1 MEEKQDNMRTTPPAV
16 RPSENHPALSRKQS
30 LKELESLSSAILA
43 SVGEATPALE
53 DYYVRLAQEA
63 EQSETPSGNL
73 DQAVQQEIES
83 LKRTSGNL
91 NQALQAT
98 NKLEDELSARFFD
111 MRTSRDR
118 KWYLPNPPANGSID
132 LEEQQRDHFA
142 RGINLYKL
150 LLVCFVG
157 SFAGVV
163 VEMLWCLVRNGYIES
178 RAGLVYGPFNLLYGA
193 GAVVL
198 TLALYRYRNRGYLL
212 SFLGGMIVGSVV
224 EYVCSWGQEALFG
237 SRSWDYSNLPFNLNG
252 RICLLYSVFW
262 GVLGVLWIKDLY
274 PRMAKWILKIP
285 NRAGKIMT
293 WCLTAFL
300 VINAVVTCVAVARWS
315 QRVQG
320 DPPASSFWS
329 FVDERF
335 PDERMER
342 IFANMEFGS
351 TQS

>member
-1 MEEKQDNMRTTPPAV
+1 MEENKRDIRPADPPPRPAGGQRPLERLEAV
-16 RPSENHPALSRKQS
+16 SEDVLAAVGQVEPELQRSYVQLARAAERSGQPSPALD
-30 LKELESLSSAILA
+30 E
-43 SVGEATPALE
+43 
-53 DYYVRLAQEA
+53 
-63 EQSETPSGNL
+63 
-73 DQAVQQEIES
+73 AVQKEIDA

-91 NQALQAT
+91 SQALQAAGR
-98 NKLEDELSARFFD
+98 LEDELSARFFD

-132 LEEQQRDHFA
+132 LAEQRRHHFA
-142 RGINLYKL
+142 RGVNLYKL

-163 VEMLWCLVRNGYIES
+163 VEMLWCLVRHGYIES

-285 NRAGKIMT
+285 NRAGKILT
-293 WCLTAFL
+293 WCLVAFL
-300 VINAVVTCVAVARWS
+300 AVNAAVTCVAVARWS

-320 DPPASSFWS
+320 KEATSSFWS

-342 IFANMEFGS
+342 IFANMEFG
-351 TQS
+351 QSQS

>member
-1 MEEKQDNMRTTPPAV
+1 MEEKHDMRPAEPVPCPPQLRSQEEARPLERLEAMSEAV
-16 RPSENHPALSRKQS
+16 
-30 LKELESLSSAILA
+30 LA
-43 SVGEATPALE
+43 SVEEAVPELQG
-53 DYYVRLAQEA
+53 YYVRLAREA
-63 EQSETPSGNL
+63 EQSETPSEAL
-73 DQAVQQEIES
+73 DEEVRKEIDA

-91 NQALQAT
+91 SQALQST
-98 NKLEDELSARFFD
+98 GRLEDELSARFID

-132 LEEQQRDHFA
+132 LEEQQSRHFA

-163 VEMLWCLVRNGYIES
+163 VEMLWCLITNGYVES

-198 TLALYRYRNRGYLL
+198 TVALYRYRNRGYLL
-212 SFLGGMIVGSVV
+212 SFLGGMVVGSVV

-237 SRSWDYSNLPFNLNG
+237 SRSWDYSGMPFNLNG
-252 RICLLYSVFW
+252 RICLIYSVFW

-274 PRMAKWILKIP
+274 PRMAKWILKVP
-285 NRAGKIMT
+285 NKAGKILT

-300 VINAVVTCVAVARWS
+300 VVNAVVTCVAVARWS

-320 DPPASSFWS
+320 EPASGAFWS

-342 IFANMEFGS
+342 IFANMEFG
-351 TQS
+351 QS